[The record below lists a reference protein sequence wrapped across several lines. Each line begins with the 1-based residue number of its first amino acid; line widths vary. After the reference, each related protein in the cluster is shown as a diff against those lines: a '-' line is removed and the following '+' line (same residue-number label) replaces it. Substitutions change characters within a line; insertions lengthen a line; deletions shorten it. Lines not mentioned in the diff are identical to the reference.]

1 MKGDQFIEYDHD
13 SLEQER
19 FLPSHPGHRRF
30 KSRIPKMRNTPKL
43 PRPVE
48 DLSVREVDPELKDE
62 YDKLKEKARVML
74 ERRAQR
80 GEDYWLVSDRKL
92 VLDFMLE
99 GIKIGIKKY

>member
-1 MKGDQFIEYDHD
+1 
-13 SLEQER
+13 
-19 FLPSHPGHRRF
+19 
-30 KSRIPKMRNTPKL
+30 MRNTPKL